1 MVVGMCAE
9 QADEVLFDGDFG
21 LESAKTCHGTCWLA
35 ALAGSLGGVGN
46 DGVVERFRRGSFS
59 KLSDAL

>member
-1 MVVGMCAE
+1 MGVGMCAE

-46 DGVVERFRRGSFS
+46 DGLGGRFWPGSFS
-59 KLSDAL
+59 RLSG